1 MYDDE
6 VFADRFRLQ
15 LTIVEM
21 QGLSGHFHAH
31 IVYEIAVAQSPQN
44 SAEFPIVQHH
54 LIRLKSIVLPSPN
67 DNMYDDELI
76 ASRFRYQLTMF

>member
-21 QGLSGHFHAH
+21 CVLTGLSGHFHAH
-31 IVYEIAVAQSPQN
+31 IVYEIAVAQSPLN
-44 SAEFPIVQHH
+44 SAEFPIDQHH
-54 LIRLKSIVLPSPN
+54 LIRL
-67 DNMYDDELI
+67 
-76 ASRFRYQLTMF
+76 